1 MGSFDQRDA
10 APCNRSF
17 DVIAQT
23 ARRIPAMD
31 AQMER
36 GV

>member
-1 MGSFDQRDA
+1 MGSFDQRNT

-17 DVIAQT
+17 DAIAQT
-23 ARRIPAMD
+23 ARQIPAMD